1 MIDEKA
7 YSILSFLKEE
17 SDYFETKAKDVTFEE
32 FASNKDLRKILNVTL
47 NELVLALVDLA
58 GECLRK
64 RGRRV
69 PTTYREIILSTGEI
83 VDNIA
88 IKAAPLAKLRNE
100 TIHEYM
106 NLNWKNIQYLRSKG
120 LPIIRDYVKK
130 AEDTLFAPNRTSKRH
145 QPSEPTKK

>member
-1 MIDEKA
+1 MIDEKV

-32 FASNKDLRKILNVTL
+32 FASNKDLRKILNATL

-69 PTTYREIILSTGEI
+69 PTTYREIILSTG
-83 VDNIA
+83 
-88 IKAAPLAKLRNE
+88 
-100 TIHEYM
+100 
-106 NLNWKNIQYLRSKG
+106 
-120 LPIIRDYVKK
+120 
-130 AEDTLFAPNRTSKRH
+130 
-145 QPSEPTKK
+145 